1 MVIVFLINYFFYCST
16 LNIEKEVIAVW
27 NILAA
32 IYHLGIAGVSVN
44 NDRVQFSNSSAATKA
59 SACLGVT
66 IENLS
71 SAAFDI
77 SSQRSKDDLLS
88 AAWESLESL
97 VSGLYST
104 TMSAVVSLI
113 NNKISTSTHTN
124 MSIYLIDSPG
134 KDKIKITLG
143 LKILQTI
150 IDFQASKIRLRVE
163 K

>member
-1 MVIVFLINYFFYCST
+1 LLVNEFVYCSI
-16 LNIEKEVIAVW
+16 LNIEKEAIAVW

-32 IYHLGIAGVSVN
+32 IYHLGIAGASVN
-44 NDRVQFSNSSAATKA
+44 NERVQFSNSSAATKA
-59 SACLGVT
+59 ASCLGVS

-77 SSQRSKDDLLS
+77 SSQRNKDDLLS

-104 TMSAVVSLI
+104 VMSAVVSLI

-134 KDKIKITLG
+134 MN
-143 LKILQTI
+143 I
-150 IDFQASKIRLRVE
+150 IDYS
-163 K
+163 